1 MFPSPPAFGILL
13 NAIHCNIKSFMLVFS
28 VAFDFAIC
36 WILCDVELCPFFAV
50 YVFICRHNVS
60 D

>member
-13 NAIHCNIKSFMLVFS
+13 NAIYCNIKSFMLVLS

-36 WILCDVELCPFFAV
+36 WILCDVELSSLC
-50 YVFICRHNVS
+50 CLCLHLQT
-60 D
+60 